1 MILLDT
7 NVLSEVLRPVPALQ
21 VAGWL
26 NAREGECVLSS
37 ITIFELMAG
46 VALLEPG
53 RRRSTLGNAIAR
65 TIRRFA
71 GRIYAFDSAAAEA
84 AAGLLAQARS
94 QGLGLHQI
102 PAKLADLQ
110 IAGIATAYALTL
122 ATRNGGDFSGLGL
135 RLVNPWDE

>member
-1 MILLDT
+1 M
-7 NVLSEVLRPVPALQ
+7 PAPQ
-21 VAGWL
+21 VVGWL

-53 RRRSTLGNAIAR
+53 RRRSTLDNAIAR

-71 GRIYAFDSAAAEA
+71 GRIYAIDAAAAET
-84 AAGLLAQARS
+84 AAGLLAKARS
-94 QGLGLHQI
+94 KGLGLHQI

-110 IAGIATAYALTL
+110 IAGIAAAYGMTL

-135 RLVNPWDE
+135 GLINPWDE